1 MICRQKQRASEWRGR
16 KGGKNTT
23 EEAIWNGKER
33 DGCSLRIIEGV
44 SRHNRSAW
52 WSDRAGNFF
61 SDGWLHVY
69 ILMGSIDRGG
79 KEAEI
84 YKIYTYRDCA
94 NTSSIFSFC
103 HVGKN
108 GADPSGSQAL
118 IHHPVELFLLSLC
131 CTLRHLRHFS
141 SLVALWYNIVDIIA
155 STLIAIRQAQVT
167 TAHPDLFSLSLS
179 FSFSS
184 SKPT

>member
-1 MICRQKQRASEWRGR
+1 MICRQKQRESERRSR
-16 KGGKNTT
+16 KEKKKNTT

-61 SDGWLHVY
+61 TDGWLHVY

-103 HVGKN
+103 HVGEKTAQI
-108 GADPSGSQAL
+108 GLDPGL
-118 IHHPVELFLLSLC
+118 WFIILLSCFC
-131 CTLRHLRHFS
+131 CRRA
-141 SLVALWYNIVDIIA
+141 ALWGAFVIPLLLWGCDI
-155 STLIAIRQAQVT
+155 TLLISQL
-167 TAHPDLFSLSLS
+167 PL
-179 FSFSS
+179 
-184 SKPT
+184 

>member
-1 MICRQKQRASEWRGR
+1 MICRQKQRESEWRSR

-33 DGCSLRIIEGV
+33 DGCSLHIIEGV

-69 ILMGSIDRGG
+69 ILMGSIDRVG
-79 KEAEI
+79 KEKEI

-103 HVGKN
+103 HVGKK
-108 GADPSGSQAL
+108 GHGSVWIPGFDSSSCWVVFVVAVLHSEAPSS
-118 IHHPVELFLLSLC
+118 F
-131 CTLRHLRHFS
+131 
-141 SLVALWYNIVDIIA
+141 
-155 STLIAIRQAQVT
+155 
-167 TAHPDLFSLSLS
+167 LFSCGAVI
-179 FSFSS
+179 
-184 SKPT
+184 